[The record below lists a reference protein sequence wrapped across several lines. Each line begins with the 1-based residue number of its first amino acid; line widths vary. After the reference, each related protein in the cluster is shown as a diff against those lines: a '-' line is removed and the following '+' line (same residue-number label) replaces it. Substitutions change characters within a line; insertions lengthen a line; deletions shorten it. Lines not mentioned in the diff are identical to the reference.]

1 MPKLINVPGVGR
13 VPVPDDYTFEQILDL
28 REQLQK
34 KSGIEP
40 DLTPQFG
47 LGELLGR
54 GFERGVERTKIG
66 FGDVLPAMVGSAFG
80 YEDYA
85 KRQME
90 EAAASEQALQER
102 LPARYQSYQDV
113 KSLTDVPGYV
123 VETIGESAPDVLTSL
138 VPGGVGA
145 TVGRIGA
152 QQAARQALMGAARQG
167 AAREVAVKAA
177 QEAAEKSAT
186 RGMLAGTY
194 LGSYAQNAPEV
205 FQNIYQ
211 ETGEFNPTVAAL
223 YGGLSAALDSIVP
236 AKVLDQLGTVGKG
249 ALIREMVKSSGAD
262 PKVWQTIGK
271 GVAKGFAAEGLTE
284 SAQEFVNNLAVKTLK
299 ENYDL
304 FSPEN
309 VTRYIDSFLRG
320 AIVGGGISLPSST
333 LQAVRERNLIKA
345 REQEEAAKVAEGE
358 RVKAEEVAAQQKLDQ
373 ENQILSQIPEGIE
386 PVKVGEDIFTVE
398 KTGAVGDLIPR
409 GYIVSGV
416 QDRQVDTLD
425 EAEAL
430 KAAMESTREEDI
442 KNQEEE
448 RTKLIEKL
456 AKLDEQ
462 LDQKQKD
469 VINVSKED
477 FESFRDKTYPEQSGK
492 LNEQIAI
499 KDQIL
504 DRLNKPIEIKP
515 LEEQVAREADEY
527 TTFKRTPEGQQAI
540 SRHVSPEEAK
550 ERLFKPA
557 TVEQSAEPVEQVAE
571 PPAEPQLVGKEEVTG
586 QPLEE
591 LRKELDR
598 LGLPEV
604 GVKLYNALLGQ
615 GTPVDGAFAEQTIN
629 IAMNPATRTRIQ
641 TLHHEAIHALKE
653 AGLFTAGEWK
663 ALSTA
668 AKKDWI
674 KRKWPDLQG
683 KTVADLYADQSPE
696 IQIEEAVAVAFEHYM
711 KKAFSPAGQV
721 SSAFQKIADFFG
733 RIRNLFTGKGYQT
746 ADDVFEF
753 ISSGA
758 MRYKIR
764 PGEVSIGP
772 TKLAKAPEW
781 VPQEIW
787 DLHEK
792 LNRADDEAEGRV
804 SLRPNQRGQVPR
816 PGDLKRNQ
824 TLAYRRLSNAVDKYV
839 GDDPRAA
846 NDLMVRMNEESSRR
860 EEKGEARFAKAPNVQ
875 YHSGRLGYGDDTVLG
890 RMDGGRGTGHF
901 GTGVYFISDANKFS
915 DVYKARG
922 IKQLDLSPYNLFKAR
937 TTQDGK
943 DLHQALRLINRLA
956 SESTKPITPETA
968 GKELREI
975 SYTLPIEI
983 RLNLKVDNNLSA
995 DESESV
1001 LKAYAAEAAEEAR
1014 KLYEDYRFDRD
1025 FIDSASTRF
1034 MKKLGYDGVD
1044 VRGTD
1049 LDNTEYGTVVYAK
1062 DLSEKEKPTNIRFAK
1077 APPVDTEEFKQWF
1090 GDSKVVGPDGKPL
1103 VVYHGTDADDFDA
1116 FRPGT
1121 FFSTNPKEASAY
1133 AKPAE
1138 LQLRSRGEQKYR
1150 LVSAPKEMDGMRVP
1164 HKGLLEDFSYVDI
1177 GTVVAT
1183 DNGVFRRRKG
1193 GWDAF
1198 DNMDVN
1204 YDSPIGT
1211 QKSTQKNN
1219 PYAQLDL
1226 PYYEETLEIVRGSGE
1241 ESRNT
1246 VADYDAYLKESFPGG
1261 ARGRVIPVYLSIK
1274 NPVRLSPLEAN
1285 RLGLRLGAKE
1295 EDVLKVIEK
1304 YAAQGYDGIITESDE
1319 ATFNEDVAE
1328 YFGEVPTQYIA
1339 FRPEQVKSAIGNVGA
1354 YGQREVTKEEAERVG
1369 LTPAQAKAAQKK
1381 GDIRFARSPLEG
1393 SEKFNA
1399 WFKQSKAV
1407 DKEGKPMVYYH
1418 GTARDIDAF
1427 RPQQAGAIFVTK
1439 KPSFAD
1445 EFTLYSEDWMAQNVE
1460 EWANPDLLKS
1470 FKKRA
1475 AEKVGS
1481 TRYLSLT
1488 EKRSLINKLQE
1499 EKVLDSEDGYDA
1511 YNPRYYLESAAR
1523 EMLPV
1528 GRNILPV
1535 YVSVQ
1540 KPFDYENPQD
1550 VDKLYRKLM
1559 KDKVTE
1565 KIAGESLR
1573 LGYVLPQFK
1582 KNLTEGVWNVIE
1594 HPLTQKA
1601 LKDLG
1606 YDGFYVTEGGE
1617 KNLAVYQPS
1626 QIKSVFNYG
1635 TFSPDD
1641 RRISFARSPIA
1652 DMQEA
1657 ALEKIDAVQSKAQ
1670 DNGYNLAKSPATA
1683 KQGMNVVNQFM
1694 NQSPTFGKK
1703 IVDRILDMSVNNR
1716 SMVYNFLTLE
1726 QLADVGK
1733 DILPGLTPYYETF
1746 QEMAG
1751 YRDKQLYYASKIA
1764 KRLSDL
1770 SRKEPEQTERLADV
1784 AHMATIAAFDPDRPG
1799 TDKNP
1804 EITKLWNGLN
1814 GEAKQLY
1821 RDMRDFYDN
1830 RYKAYRALLQQ
1841 RIDSAITDK
1850 NRKAEVNAKMKL
1862 LFETQKVKGPYFPL
1876 SRFGQYWVSYNDGVD
1891 RFVMFEN
1898 RAEAERF
1905 AADLNG
1911 KGYKDVKAG
1920 VKEEYNLN
1928 MPVPNSVIKEL
1939 IDTVDKAGNPQE
1951 LKRDLWTA
1959 YLTMLPEVSM
1969 RKHFIPRKG
1978 TPGYSND
1985 IQRVFAEN
1993 TFHGAYNL
2001 ARLKFA
2007 PQFEKAISDMRTT
2020 ISDANKQGKGNEPGE
2035 LFNALMKRQNFIMNP
2050 TPSNMFT
2057 EAAGIL
2063 GFTWFLTAP
2072 ASAITNLSQ
2081 NATVAYPVLGARFGF
2096 NKAMSEMLGASKLF
2110 MSSGERNIDEPF
2122 SIIRALEQRVKESS
2136 GAEKK
2141 AFERELQAMEAL
2153 MDNGTLT
2160 RTQAMDLAAMSDKP
2174 SITQNKLNTTLK
2186 WVGAM
2191 FHGAEVFNRST
2202 TAYAAYRMAFEKT
2215 GDQDAAIK
2223 EASRLVRRSHFDYSA
2238 ANKPPILQNDF
2249 AKVIFMFKQ
2258 YGINMTYLL
2267 LRESQILLK
2276 HVAAKYKGTPLEK
2289 EAIER
2294 AREARDTLIG
2304 TLGVTGL
2311 FSGVFGL
2318 PYPLY
2323 LMTMVIA
2330 NALFGD
2336 EEDEIF
2342 DAETRFK
2349 LWLTDSL
2356 GADAADII
2364 AKGPISY
2371 LSGADFSERVSANGL
2386 IFKDIGRL
2394 GPRQAEEVEQKEATM
2409 QWLVDVMGPIGGL
2422 AMNFSKGL
2430 GAMNS
2435 GNVYQGIEQMVPL
2448 PIANGMKAIR
2458 YASEGVLTMKGDPIV
2473 EEINNY
2479 QTFLRAIG
2487 YAPTEIAR
2495 QLEENTSIRAVE
2507 SQATLSRK
2515 QLLNRFALAV
2525 HTGDT
2530 DALED
2535 IEAAIERFNE
2545 KFEGYE
2551 ITGETLSQ
2559 SLKAREAARAEVEHG
2574 LRINKRIRDVYE
2586 RGSRLND

>member
-13 VPVPDDYTFEQILDL
+13 VPVPDDYSFEQILDL

-54 GFERGVERTKIG
+54 GFERGVERTKIA
-66 FGDVLPAMVGSAFG
+66 FGDVLPAMIGSGLG
-80 YEDYA
+80 YEDFA

-90 EAAASEQALQER
+90 EAAVSEQALQER
-102 LPARYQSYQDV
+102 LPARYKSYEDI
-113 KSLTDVPGYV
+113 KGLGDIPGYA
-123 VETIGESAPDVLTSL
+123 VETIGEAGPDILTSL
-138 VPGGVGA
+138 FPGGAGA
-145 TVGRIGA
+145 VAGRIGA
-152 QQAARQALMGAARQG
+152 QQAARQALAGAARQG
-167 AAREVAVKAA
+167 LAREAAVKAA

-194 LGSYAQNAPEV
+194 LGSYAQSAPEV

-211 ETGEFNPTVAAL
+211 ETGAFNPTVAAL
-223 YGGLSAALDSIVP
+223 YGGLSAALDSILP
-236 AKVLDQLGTVGKG
+236 ATVMNQLGTVGKG
-249 ALIREMVKSSGAD
+249 ALIREMVKESGAD

-271 GVAKGFAAEGLTE
+271 GVAKGFATEGLTE
-284 SAQEFVNNLAVKTLK
+284 TAQEFVNNLAVKTLK

-333 LQAVRERNLIKA
+333 IEAVRERGLVKA
-345 REQEEAAKVAEGE
+345 RQQEEAAKVAEGE
-358 RVKAEEVAAQQKLDQ
+358 RVQAEQVAAQQKLDQ
-373 ENQILSQIPEGIE
+373 ENQILSQIPQGIE
-386 PVKVGEDIFTVE
+386 PIKVGEDIFTVE
-398 KTGAVGDLIPR
+398 KTGAAGDLIPR

-425 EAEAL
+425 EAESL
-430 KAAMESTREEDI
+430 KAAMESTREDDI
-442 KNQEEE
+442 KAQEEE

-469 VINVSKED
+469 VINISKED
-477 FESFRDKTYPEQSGK
+477 FEDFRDKTYPEQFAK
-492 LNEQIAI
+492 LNDQISI
-499 KDQIL
+499 KDQII
-504 DRLNKPIEIKP
+504 DGLNKPIEIKP
-515 LEEQVAREADEY
+515 LEEQVPREADEY

-557 TVEQSAEPVEQVAE
+557 EEPVAEPSVEPVEPVAE
-571 PPAEPQLVGKEEVTG
+571 PELVGKGEVTG

-591 LRKELDR
+591 LRQELDR

-604 GVKLYNALLGQ
+604 GVKLYDALLGQ
-615 GTPVDGAFAEQTIN
+615 GTPIDGAFAQQTIN
-629 IAMNPATRTRIQ
+629 IAMTPPTRTRLQ

-668 AKKDWI
+668 AKKDWL

-696 IQIEEAVAVAFEHYM
+696 IQIEEAIAVAFEHYM

-721 SSAFQKIADFFG
+721 ASAFQKIANFFG
-733 RIRNLFTGKGYQT
+733 RIKNFFTGKGYQT
-746 ADDVFEF
+746 ADDVFDF
-753 ISSGA
+753 VASGA

-764 PGEVSIGP
+764 PSEVSIGP
-772 TKLAKAPEW
+772 TKL
-781 VPQEIW
+781 
-787 DLHEK
+787 
-792 LNRADDEAEGRV
+792 
-804 SLRPNQRGQVPR
+804 
-816 PGDLKRNQ
+816 
-824 TLAYRRLSNAVDKYV
+824 
-839 GDDPRAA
+839 
-846 NDLMVRMNEESSRR
+846 
-860 EEKGEARFAKAPNVQ
+860 
-875 YHSGRLGYGDDTVLG
+875 
-890 RMDGGRGTGHF
+890 
-901 GTGVYFISDANKFS
+901 
-915 DVYKARG
+915 
-922 IKQLDLSPYNLFKAR
+922 
-937 TTQDGK
+937 
-943 DLHQALRLINRLA
+943 
-956 SESTKPITPETA
+956 
-968 GKELREI
+968 
-975 SYTLPIEI
+975 
-983 RLNLKVDNNLSA
+983 
-995 DESESV
+995 
-1001 LKAYAAEAAEEAR
+1001 
-1014 KLYEDYRFDRD
+1014 
-1025 FIDSASTRF
+1025 
-1034 MKKLGYDGVD
+1034 
-1044 VRGTD
+1044 
-1049 LDNTEYGTVVYAK
+1049 
-1062 DLSEKEKPTNIRFAK
+1062 AK

-1090 GDSKVVGPDGKPL
+1090 GDSKVVDKEGKPQ
-1103 VVYHGTDADDFDA
+1103 VMYTGTSKDKDFS
-1116 FRPGT
+1116 FFKIPGNGAW
-1121 FFSTNPKEASAY
+1121 FSSNPEEASMY
-1133 AKPAE
+1133 AKENDSMGFKYDPDKRTYVPINTA
-1138 LQLRSRGEQKYR
+1138 SRV
-1150 LVSAPKEMDGMRVP
+1150 L
-1164 HKGLLEDFSYVDI
+1164 
-1177 GTVVAT
+1177 
-1183 DNGVFRRRKG
+1183 
-1193 GWDAF
+1193 
-1198 DNMDVN
+1198 
-1204 YDSPIGT
+1204 
-1211 QKSTQKNN
+1211 
-1219 PYAQLDL
+1219 
-1226 PYYEETLEIVRGSGE
+1226 
-1241 ESRNT
+1241 
-1246 VADYDAYLKESFPGG
+1246 
-1261 ARGRVIPVYLSIK
+1261 PVYLSIQ
-1274 NPVRLSPLEAN
+1274 NPAKLSKEDDEAMRYASNYKKVQTNIFSRLLSE
-1285 RLGLRLGAKE
+1285 
-1295 EDVLKVIEK
+1295 
-1304 YAAQGYDGIITESDE
+1304 GYDGVDMGGGTWVVLKSPDQI
-1319 ATFNEDVAE
+1319 
-1328 YFGEVPTQYIA
+1328 
-1339 FRPEQVKSAIGNVGA
+1339 KSAIGNVGA
-1354 YGQREVTKEEAERVG
+1354 YGQREVTKQEAEQVG

-1381 GDIRFARSPLEG
+1381 GDIRFARTVDITQKLEDRSDEELESYISEEDIDRANRLLTPEVTAKLKATLTLAKGAIQNQLLYQANKAKDLYFPSDYENSANFANQIEYVFSGLERKDLPYAEENVKMLIKQADLLSENLQRRIAENEDYKKLKLVRFARSPLEG
-1393 SEKFNA
+1393 SEKFKA

-1407 DKEGKPMVYYH
+1407 DDDGNPMVYYH

-1460 EWANPDLLKS
+1460 EWASPELLKEI
-1470 FKKRA
+1470 KTRA
-1475 AEKVGS
+1475 AQKIGS
-1481 TRYLSLT
+1481 NKTLSFT
-1488 EKRSLINKLQE
+1488 EKRSLINRVQGD
-1499 EKVLDSEDGYDA
+1499 KVPGEDDGDA
-1511 YNPRYYLESAAR
+1511 YNPRYWFEMAAR
-1523 EMLPV
+1523 EMLPT

-1540 KPFDYENPQD
+1540 KPFDYDNPQD

-1565 KIAGESLR
+1565 KIASESLR

-1641 RRISFARSPIA
+1641 RRISFAKSPIA
-1652 DMQEA
+1652 DMQES

-1670 DNGYNLAKSPATA
+1670 DNGYNLAKSPTTA

-1694 NQSPTFGKK
+1694 SQSPSFGKK
-1703 IVDRILDMSVNNR
+1703 VVDRILDMGTNNR
-1716 SMVYNFLTLE
+1716 TLVYNFLTLE
-1726 QLADVGK
+1726 QMADVGK
-1733 DILPGLTPYYETF
+1733 DLLPELTPYYETF

-1751 YRDKQLYYASKIA
+1751 YRDKQLYYASKIG
-1764 KRLSDL
+1764 KRLYEL
-1770 SRKEPEQTERLADV
+1770 GRKSPEQTELLADV
-1784 AHMATIAAFDPDRPG
+1784 AHSATIVSFDPDRPVG
-1799 TDKNP
+1799 KNQQITDMWKRLNP
-1804 EITKLWNGLN
+1804 
-1814 GEAKQLY
+1814 EAKQLY

-1830 RYKAYRALLQQ
+1830 RYKAYRALLQE

-1850 NRKAEVNAKMKL
+1850 NKKAEINAKMRQM
-1862 LFETQKVKGPYFPL
+1862 FETNKVTGPYFPL
-1876 SRFGQYWVSYNDGVD
+1876 ARFGQYWVSYNDGTE
-1891 RFVMFEN
+1891 RFVMFEKQ
-1898 RAEAERF
+1898 AEAERF
-1905 AADLNG
+1905 AQDLKA
-1911 KGYKDVKAG
+1911 KGLKDVKAG
-1920 VKEEYNLN
+1920 LREEYNLN
-1928 MPVPNSVIKEL
+1928 MPVPNSIIKEL
-1939 IDTVDKAGNPQE
+1939 IDTVDKAGSPQE
-1951 LKRDLWTA
+1951 LKRDLWMA

-1985 IQRVFAEN
+1985 IARVFAEN

-2001 ARLKFA
+2001 ARLKYA
-2007 PQFEKAISDMRTT
+2007 PQFERHIDAMRTRV
-2020 ISDANKQGKGNEPGE
+2020 SEANKKGEGNKPGE
-2035 LFNALMKRQNFIMNP
+2035 LFNALLKRQNYIMNP
-2050 TPSNMFT
+2050 TPSNMIT
-2057 EAAGIL
+2057 DAAGIL

-2096 NKAMSEMLGASKLF
+2096 GKAMNEMLAASRLF

-2122 SIIRALEQRVKESS
+2122 SIVRALEQRVKEST

-2141 AFERELQAMEAL
+2141 AFQRELEAMNAL
-2153 MDNGTLT
+2153 MDNGTLS
-2160 RTQAMDLAAMSDKP
+2160 RTQAMDLAQMADRP
-2174 SITQNKLNTTLK
+2174 SIVGTKLNTTMK

-2223 EASRLVRRSHFDYSA
+2223 EATRLVRRSHFDYSA
-2238 ANKPPILQNDF
+2238 SNKPPILQNDF

-2394 GPRQAEEVEQKEATM
+2394 GPRQAEEGEAKQATA
-2409 QWLVDVMGPIGGL
+2409 QWFLEAIGPMGGL
-2422 AMNFSKGL
+2422 IANFAKSKDAM
-2430 GAMNS
+2430 MS
-2435 GNVYQGIEQMVPL
+2435 GDIYRGIEGMVPL

-2473 EEINNY
+2473 EEINGY

-2495 QLEENTSIRAVE
+2495 QLEENTAIRAVE

-2515 QLLNRFALAV
+2515 QLLNRFALAI
-2525 HTGDT
+2525 HTGDM

-2535 IEAAIERFNE
+2535 IEAAIERFND
-2545 KFEGYE
+2545 KYEGYE

-2559 SLKAREAARAEVEHG
+2559 SIKARDAARAEVENG

>member
-34 KSGIEP
+34 KSGVEP

-54 GFERGVERTKIG
+54 GFERGVERSKIA
-66 FGDVLPAMVGSAFG
+66 FGDVLPAMIGSGLG
-80 YEDYA
+80 YEDFA

-102 LPARYQSYQDV
+102 LPARYKSYEDI
-113 KSLTDVPGYV
+113 KGLGDIPGYA
-123 VETIGESAPDVLTSL
+123 VETLGEAGPDILTSL
-138 VPGGVGA
+138 LPGGAGA
-145 TVGRIGA
+145 VAGRIGA
-152 QQAARQALMGAARQG
+152 QQAARQALAGAARQG
-167 AAREVAVKAA
+167 LTREAAVQAA

-194 LGSYAQNAPEV
+194 LGSYAQSAPEV
-205 FQNIYQ
+205 FQNIYE
-211 ETGEFNPTVAAL
+211 ETGAFNPTVAAL
-223 YGGLSAALDSIVP
+223 YGGLSAALDSILP
-236 AKVLDQLGTVGKG
+236 AKVMSQLGTVGKG
-249 ALIREMVKSSGAD
+249 ALIREMVKESGAD

-271 GVAKGFAAEGLTE
+271 GVAKGFATEGLTE
-284 SAQEFVNNLAVKTLK
+284 TAQEFVNNLAVKTLK

-309 VTRYIDSFLRG
+309 ITRYIDSFLRG

-333 LQAVRERNLIKA
+333 IEAVRERSLAKA
-345 REQEEAAKVAEGE
+345 KQQEEAAKVAETE
-358 RVKAEEVAAQQKLDQ
+358 RAQAEQVAVQQKLDQ
-373 ENQILSQIPEGIE
+373 ESQILSQIPEGIE
-386 PVKVGEDIFTVE
+386 PIKVGEDIFTVE
-398 KTGAVGDLIPR
+398 KTGAAGDLIPR
-409 GYIVSGV
+409 GYVVSGV

-425 EAEAL
+425 EAESL
-430 KAAMESTREEDI
+430 KAAMESTREDDI
-442 KNQEEE
+442 KAQEEE

-477 FESFRDKTYPEQSGK
+477 FESFRDKTYPEQAAK
-492 LNEQIAI
+492 LNEQIGI
-499 KDQIL
+499 KNQIL

-515 LEEQVAREADEY
+515 LEEQVPREADEY

-557 TVEQSAEPVEQVAE
+557 EEPVAEPAVEPVEQVAE
-571 PPAEPQLVGKEEVTG
+571 PELVGKGEVTG

-591 LRKELDR
+591 LRQELDR

-604 GVKLYNALLGQ
+604 GVKLYDALLGQ
-615 GTPVDGAFAEQTIN
+615 GTPVDGAFAQQTIN
-629 IAMNPATRTRIQ
+629 IAMTPATRTRLQ

-668 AKKDWI
+668 AKKDWL

-696 IQIEEAVAVAFEHYM
+696 IQIEEAIAVAFEHYM

-721 SSAFQKIADFFG
+721 ASAFQKIANFFG
-733 RIRNLFTGKGYQT
+733 RIKNFFTGKGYQT
-746 ADDVFEF
+746 ADDVFDF
-753 ISSGA
+753 VASGA

-764 PGEVSIGP
+764 PSEVSIGP
-772 TKLAKAPEW
+772 TKL
-781 VPQEIW
+781 
-787 DLHEK
+787 
-792 LNRADDEAEGRV
+792 
-804 SLRPNQRGQVPR
+804 
-816 PGDLKRNQ
+816 
-824 TLAYRRLSNAVDKYV
+824 
-839 GDDPRAA
+839 
-846 NDLMVRMNEESSRR
+846 
-860 EEKGEARFAKAPNVQ
+860 
-875 YHSGRLGYGDDTVLG
+875 
-890 RMDGGRGTGHF
+890 
-901 GTGVYFISDANKFS
+901 
-915 DVYKARG
+915 
-922 IKQLDLSPYNLFKAR
+922 
-937 TTQDGK
+937 
-943 DLHQALRLINRLA
+943 
-956 SESTKPITPETA
+956 
-968 GKELREI
+968 
-975 SYTLPIEI
+975 
-983 RLNLKVDNNLSA
+983 
-995 DESESV
+995 
-1001 LKAYAAEAAEEAR
+1001 
-1014 KLYEDYRFDRD
+1014 
-1025 FIDSASTRF
+1025 
-1034 MKKLGYDGVD
+1034 
-1044 VRGTD
+1044 
-1049 LDNTEYGTVVYAK
+1049 
-1062 DLSEKEKPTNIRFAK
+1062 AK

-1090 GDSKVVGPDGKPL
+1090 GDSKVVDKDGKPQ
-1103 VVYHGTDADDFDA
+1103 VMYTGTSKDKDFS
-1116 FRPGT
+1116 FFKIPGNGAW
-1121 FFSTNPKEASAY
+1121 FSSNPEEASMY
-1133 AKPAE
+1133 AKENDSMGFKYDPSKRNYVPINTA
-1138 LQLRSRGEQKYR
+1138 SRV
-1150 LVSAPKEMDGMRVP
+1150 L
-1164 HKGLLEDFSYVDI
+1164 
-1177 GTVVAT
+1177 
-1183 DNGVFRRRKG
+1183 
-1193 GWDAF
+1193 
-1198 DNMDVN
+1198 
-1204 YDSPIGT
+1204 
-1211 QKSTQKNN
+1211 
-1219 PYAQLDL
+1219 
-1226 PYYEETLEIVRGSGE
+1226 
-1241 ESRNT
+1241 
-1246 VADYDAYLKESFPGG
+1246 
-1261 ARGRVIPVYLSIK
+1261 PVYLSIQ
-1274 NPVRLSPLEAN
+1274 NPAKLSKEDDEAMRYASNYKKVQTNIFSRLLSE
-1285 RLGLRLGAKE
+1285 
-1295 EDVLKVIEK
+1295 
-1304 YAAQGYDGIITESDE
+1304 GYDGVDMGGGTWVVLKSPDQI
-1319 ATFNEDVAE
+1319 
-1328 YFGEVPTQYIA
+1328 
-1339 FRPEQVKSAIGNVGA
+1339 KSAIGNVGA
-1354 YGQREVTKEEAERVG
+1354 YGQREVTKQEAEQVG

-1393 SEKFNA
+1393 SEKFKA

-1407 DKEGKPMVYYH
+1407 DGDGNPMVYYH

-1460 EWANPDLLKS
+1460 EWASPELLKEI
-1470 FKKRA
+1470 KTRA
-1475 AEKVGS
+1475 AQKIGS
-1481 TRYLSLT
+1481 SKTLSFT
-1488 EKRSLINKLQE
+1488 EKRSLINRVQE
-1499 EKVLDSEDGYDA
+1499 DKVPGQDDGDA
-1511 YNPRYYLESAAR
+1511 YNPRYWLETAAR

-1540 KPFDYENPQD
+1540 KPFDYDNPQD

-1565 KIAGESLR
+1565 KIASESLR

-1652 DMQEA
+1652 DMQES

-1670 DNGYNLAKSPATA
+1670 DNGYNLAKSPTTA

-1694 NQSPTFGKK
+1694 SQSPSFGKK
-1703 IVDRILDMSVNNR
+1703 VVDRILDMGTNNR
-1716 SMVYNFLTLE
+1716 TLVYNFLTLE
-1726 QLADVGK
+1726 QMADVGK
-1733 DILPGLTPYYETF
+1733 DLLPELTPYYETF

-1751 YRDKQLYYASKIA
+1751 YRDKQIYYASKIG
-1764 KRLSDL
+1764 KRLYEL
-1770 SRKEPEQTERLADV
+1770 GRKSPEQTELLADV
-1784 AHMATIAAFDPDRPG
+1784 AHSATIASFDPDRPVG
-1799 TDKNP
+1799 KNQQITDMWNRLNP
-1804 EITKLWNGLN
+1804 
-1814 GEAKQLY
+1814 EAKQLY
-1821 RDMRDFYDN
+1821 RDMRNFYDN
-1830 RYKAYRALLQQ
+1830 RYKAYRALLQE

-1850 NRKAEVNAKMKL
+1850 NKKAEINAKMRQM
-1862 LFETQKVKGPYFPL
+1862 FETNKVTGPYFPL
-1876 SRFGQYWVSYNDGVD
+1876 ARFGQYWVSYNDGTE
-1891 RFVMFEN
+1891 RFVMFEKQ
-1898 RAEAERF
+1898 AEAERF
-1905 AADLNG
+1905 AQDLKA
-1911 KGYKDVKAG
+1911 KGLKDVKAG
-1920 VKEEYNLN
+1920 LREEYNLN
-1928 MPVPNSVIKEL
+1928 MPVPNSIIKEL
-1939 IDTVDKAGNPQE
+1939 IDTVDKAGSPQE
-1951 LKRDLWTA
+1951 LKRDLWMA

-1985 IQRVFAEN
+1985 IARVFAEN

-2001 ARLKFA
+2001 ARLKYA
-2007 PQFEKAISDMRTT
+2007 PQFEKQIDAMRTRV
-2020 ISDANKQGKGNEPGE
+2020 SEANKKGEGNKPGE
-2035 LFNALMKRQNFIMNP
+2035 LFNALLKRQNYIMNP
-2050 TPSNMFT
+2050 TPSNMIT
-2057 EAAGIL
+2057 DAAGIL

-2096 NKAMSEMLGASKLF
+2096 GKAMNEMLAASRLF

-2122 SIIRALEQRVKESS
+2122 SIVRALEQRVKESS

-2141 AFERELQAMEAL
+2141 AFQRELEAMNAL
-2153 MDNGTLT
+2153 MDNGTLS
-2160 RTQAMDLAAMSDKP
+2160 RTQAMDLAQMADRP
-2174 SITQNKLNTTLK
+2174 SIVGTKLNTTMK

-2223 EASRLVRRSHFDYSA
+2223 EATRLVRRSHFDYSA
-2238 ANKPPILQNDF
+2238 SNKPPILQNDF

-2386 IFKDIGRL
+2386 IFKDLGRL
-2394 GPRQAEEVEQKEATM
+2394 GPRQAEEQEQKDATM
-2409 QWLVDVMGPIGGL
+2409 QWLVEVMGPIGGL
-2422 AMNFSKGL
+2422 AMNFSKGI
-2430 GAMNS
+2430 GAMQS
-2435 GNVYQGIEQMVPL
+2435 GNVYQGIEGMVPL

-2473 EEINNY
+2473 EEVNGY

-2495 QLEENTSIRAVE
+2495 QLEENTAIRAVE

-2515 QLLNRFALAV
+2515 QLLNRFALAI
-2525 HTGDT
+2525 HTGDM

-2535 IEAAIERFNE
+2535 IESAIERFND
-2545 KFEGYE
+2545 KYEGYE

-2559 SLKAREAARAEVEHG
+2559 SLRARDAARAETEHG

-2586 RGSRLND
+2586 KGSRLND

>member
-54 GFERGVERTKIG
+54 GFERGVERFKIG

-80 YEDYA
+80 NEEYA

-113 KSLTDVPGYV
+113 KSLADVPGYV

-138 VPGGVGA
+138 LPGGVGA

-223 YGGLSAALDSIVP
+223 YGGLSAALDSILP

-271 GVAKGFAAEGLTE
+271 GVAKGFATEGLTE

-345 REQEEAAKVAEGE
+345 KEQEEAAKVAEGE
-358 RVKAEEVAAQQKLDQ
+358 RVKSEEVAAQQKLDQ

-386 PVKVGEDIFTVE
+386 PVKVGEDIFTIE

-430 KAAMESTREEDI
+430 KAAMESTREDDI

-477 FESFRDKTYPEQSGK
+477 FEAFRDKTYPEQSGK

-557 TVEQSAEPVEQVAE
+557 AVEQAVEQVAEPVAE

-641 TLHHEAIHALKE
+641 TLHHEVIHALKE

-721 SSAFQKIADFFG
+721 SSAFQKIANFFG
-733 RIRNLFTGKGYQT
+733 RIRSLFTGKGYQT

-772 TKLAKAPEW
+772 TKFARAAVAGAEEFKNRMLAKFYYADDQAANNVADYFVNMPIDTLDQGMQKLGDIISYPDSKTLVRKVRLLQTYRATKQEDKADNMLKDIQEMIFNYGAPF
-781 VPQEIW
+781 PLKGRYK
-787 DLHEK
+787 DLHIAANLFYSFVKDNKPKTDQDVDLTRQTKALYNTALDVAHALSDSKESLPSPSAQDIEEEPLNFFLPSELEEQTAKFNKEK
-792 LNRADDEAEGRV
+792 EKAAKPVTVKLGKKEPAFKKPQTILEERLAKYFPDIPEEHRKVFSDT
-804 SLRPNQRGQVPR
+804 L
-816 PGDLKRNQ
+816 GDLKIELHNGKVVTNNQ
-824 TLAYRRLSNAVDKYV
+824 LMDDKNIYGIGFTKLIDQYKNAYQDADSTEMSSAATNAAILIYSNGNMDFKGSQDNIVAKSIAFDKTIDPNNITEEQKRIDDFYHMAREFMVELRTAYISVSNVTPLTPTEVNQPSKADFVDKVWSERNWREPWIIKTAQEMAEAFEQQRKEFKHLSV
-839 GDDPRAA
+839 GTPEFNEFMRRTKEKR
-846 NDLMVRMNEESSRR
+846 LMYHATTIRGNVGEGKAWTIFESWRNFICVTTSPW
-860 EEKGEARFAKAPNVQ
+860 FAKDWRNADTPGA
-875 YHSGRLGYGDDTVLG
+875 YTYRLVVMTEKPVEFWNEQQVDEIL
-890 RMDGGRGTGHF
+890 
-901 GTGVYFISDANKFS
+901 ANMPDSAFS
-915 DVYKARG
+915 SKPR
-922 IKQLDLSPYNLFKAR
+922 SEFKANVMN
-937 TTQDGK
+937 GEWVY
-943 DLHQALRLINRLA
+943 I
-956 SESTKPITPETA
+956 
-968 GKELREI
+968 
-975 SYTLPIEI
+975 
-983 RLNLKVDNNLSA
+983 
-995 DESESV
+995 ESENFV
-1001 LKAYAAEAAEEAR
+1001 K
-1014 KLYEDYRFDRD
+1014 
-1025 FIDSASTRF
+1025 SAQ
-1034 MKKLGYDGVD
+1034 KLGYDAI
-1044 VRGTD
+1044 
-1049 LDNTEYGTVVYAK
+1049 Y
-1062 DLSEKEKPTNIRFAK
+1062 
-1077 APPVDTEEFKQWF
+1077 
-1090 GDSKVVGPDGKPL
+1090 
-1103 VVYHGTDADDFDA
+1103 
-1116 FRPGT
+1116 
-1121 FFSTNPKEASAY
+1121 
-1133 AKPAE
+1133 
-1138 LQLRSRGEQKYR
+1138 
-1150 LVSAPKEMDGMRVP
+1150 
-1164 HKGLLEDFSYVDI
+1164 
-1177 GTVVAT
+1177 
-1183 DNGVFRRRKG
+1183 
-1193 GWDAF
+1193 
-1198 DNMDVN
+1198 
-1204 YDSPIGT
+1204 
-1211 QKSTQKNN
+1211 
-1219 PYAQLDL
+1219 
-1226 PYYEETLEIVRGSGE
+1226 
-1241 ESRNT
+1241 
-1246 VADYDAYLKESFPGG
+1246 
-1261 ARGRVIPVYLSIK
+1261 
-1274 NPVRLSPLEAN
+1274 
-1285 RLGLRLGAKE
+1285 
-1295 EDVLKVIEK
+1295 
-1304 YAAQGYDGIITESDE
+1304 ITERNALNMAVFS
-1319 ATFNEDVAE
+1319 
-1328 YFGEVPTQYIA
+1328 PT
-1339 FRPEQVKSAIGNVGA
+1339 QVKSVVGEAGTYGIRPLTKDEAAKYGLTQAEALKQQKLGNV
-1354 YGQREVTKEEAERVG
+1354 
-1369 LTPAQAKAAQKK
+1369 L
-1381 GDIRFARSPLEG
+1381 FARSPLTDT
-1393 SEKFNA
+1393 SQFKN
-1399 WFKQSKAV
+1399 WFKDSKAV
-1407 DKEGKPMVYYH
+1407 EKGEPKLMYH
-1418 GTARDIDAF
+1418 GTSRDITYF
-1427 RPQQAGAIFVTK
+1427 MPKQANAIFVTDSPK
-1439 KPSFAD
+1439 FAGAFASD
-1445 EFTLYSEDWMAQNVE
+1445 SYQWMARHVD
-1460 EWANPDLLKS
+1460 EWATPEM
-1470 FKKRA
+1470 KKTAERY
-1475 AEKVGS
+1475 AEKLIRNDYQGR
-1481 TRYLSLT
+1481 TRAEILGQLKRREGEGLDYLT
-1488 EKRSLINKLQE
+1488 R
-1499 EKVLDSEDGYDA
+1499 A
-1511 YNPRYYLESAAR
+1511 YQDMVPIG
-1523 EMLPV
+1523 P
-1528 GRNILPV
+1528 NIIPV

-1540 KPFDYENPQD
+1540 NPFDFDNKDHREKISAALA
-1550 VDKLYRKLM
+1550 KLNN
-1559 KDKVTE
+1559 VTE
-1565 KIAGESLR
+1565 GSGIHMRDMR
-1573 LGYVLPQFK
+1573 LLANGSWIF
-1582 KNLTEGVWNVIE
+1582 IE
-1594 HPLTQKA
+1594 EANTQKA
-1601 LKDLG
+1601 IRDAG
-1606 YDGFYVTEGGE
+1606 FDGFYVKEGGE
-1617 KNLAVYQPS
+1617 KNLAVFDSS
-1626 QIKSVFNYG
+1626 QLKSAFNTG
-1635 TFSPDD
+1635 AFSPDD

-1703 IVDRILDMSVNNR
+1703 VVDRILDMSVNNR

-1726 QLADVGK
+1726 QLADLGK

-1850 NRKAEVNAKMKL
+1850 NRKAEVNAKMKQ

-1891 RFVMFEN
+1891 RFVMFEK

-1911 KGYKDVKAG
+1911 KGYKDIKAG

-2050 TPSNMFT
+2050 TPSNMIT

-2215 GDQDAAIK
+2215 GDQEAAIK

-2289 EAIER
+2289 EEIER

-2304 TLGVTGL
+2304 TLGITGL

-2323 LMTMVIA
+2323 LMTMVMA

-2448 PIANGMKAIR
+2448 AIANGMKAIR

-2473 EEINNY
+2473 EEINSY
-2479 QTFLRAIG
+2479 QSFLRAIG

-2535 IEAAIERFNE
+2535 IEAAIERFND

>member
-13 VPVPDDYTFEQILDL
+13 VPVPDDYSFEQILDL

-54 GFERGVERTKIG
+54 GFERGVERTKIA
-66 FGDVLPAMVGSAFG
+66 FGDVLPAMIGSGLG
-80 YEDYA
+80 YEDFA

-102 LPARYQSYQDV
+102 LPARYKSYEDI
-113 KSLTDVPGYV
+113 KGLGDIPGYA
-123 VETIGESAPDVLTSL
+123 VETLGEAAPDVLTSL

-145 TVGRIGA
+145 TIGRVGA
-152 QQAARQALMGAARQG
+152 QQAARQALAGAARQG
-167 AAREVAVKAA
+167 LAREAAVQAA

-186 RGMLAGTY
+186 RGLLTGTY
-194 LGSYAQNAPEV
+194 LGSYAQTAPEV

-211 ETGEFNPTVAAL
+211 ETGAFNPTVAAL

-236 AKVLDQLGTVGKG
+236 AKVMSQLGTVGKG
-249 ALIREMVKSSGAD
+249 ALIREMVKESGAD

-271 GVAKGFAAEGLTE
+271 GVAKGFATEGLTE
-284 SAQEFVNNLAVKTLK
+284 SAQEFINNLAVKTLK

-309 VTRYIDSFLRG
+309 ITRYIDSFLRG

-333 LQAVRERNLIKA
+333 IEAVRERGLVKA
-345 REQEEAAKVAEGE
+345 RQQEEAAKVAESE
-358 RVKAEEVAAQQKLDQ
+358 RVQAEQVAAQQKLDQ
-373 ENQILSQIPEGIE
+373 ETQILSQIPQGIE
-386 PVKVGEDIFTVE
+386 PIKVGEDIFTVE
-398 KTGAVGDLIPR
+398 KTGAAGDLIPR

-425 EAEAL
+425 EAESL
-430 KAAMESTREEDI
+430 KAAMESTREDDI
-442 KNQEEE
+442 KAQEEE

-477 FESFRDKTYPEQSGK
+477 FEDFRDKTYPEQSGK

-515 LEEQVAREADEY
+515 LEEQVPREADEY

-557 TVEQSAEPVEQVAE
+557 EEPVAEPAVEPVEQVAE
-571 PPAEPQLVGKEEVTG
+571 PELVGKGEITG

-591 LRKELDR
+591 LRQELDR

-604 GVKLYNALLGQ
+604 GVKLYDALLGQ
-615 GTPVDGAFAEQTIN
+615 GTPVDGAFAQQTIN
-629 IAMNPATRTRIQ
+629 IAMTPAIRTRLQ

-668 AKKDWI
+668 AKKDWL

-696 IQIEEAVAVAFEHYM
+696 IQIEEAIAVAFEHYM

-721 SSAFQKIADFFG
+721 ASAFQKIANFFG
-733 RIRNLFTGKGYQT
+733 RIKNFFTGKGYQT
-746 ADDVFEF
+746 ADDVFDF
-753 ISSGA
+753 VASGA

-764 PGEVSIGP
+764 PSEVSIGP
-772 TKLAKAPEW
+772 TKLAKAPP
-781 VPQEIW
+781 V
-787 DLHEK
+787 
-792 LNRADDEAEGRV
+792 
-804 SLRPNQRGQVPR
+804 
-816 PGDLKRNQ
+816 
-824 TLAYRRLSNAVDKYV
+824 
-839 GDDPRAA
+839 
-846 NDLMVRMNEESSRR
+846 ES
-860 EEKGEARFAKAPNVQ
+860 K
-875 YHSGRLGYGDDTVLG
+875 
-890 RMDGGRGTGHF
+890 
-901 GTGVYFISDANKFS
+901 
-915 DVYKARG
+915 
-922 IKQLDLSPYNLFKAR
+922 
-937 TTQDGK
+937 
-943 DLHQALRLINRLA
+943 
-956 SESTKPITPETA
+956 
-968 GKELREI
+968 
-975 SYTLPIEI
+975 
-983 RLNLKVDNNLSA
+983 
-995 DESESV
+995 
-1001 LKAYAAEAAEEAR
+1001 
-1014 KLYEDYRFDRD
+1014 
-1025 FIDSASTRF
+1025 
-1034 MKKLGYDGVD
+1034 
-1044 VRGTD
+1044 
-1049 LDNTEYGTVVYAK
+1049 
-1062 DLSEKEKPTNIRFAK
+1062 
-1077 APPVDTEEFKQWF
+1077 EFKQWF
-1090 GDSKVVGPDGKPL
+1090 GDSKVVDKDGKPQ
-1103 VVYHGTDADDFDA
+1103 VMYTGTSKDKDFSFFKIPGNGAWFSSSPEDA
-1116 FRPGT
+1116 
-1121 FFSTNPKEASAY
+1121 SMY
-1133 AKPAE
+1133 AKENDSMGFKYDPDKRTYVPINTA
-1138 LQLRSRGEQKYR
+1138 SRV
-1150 LVSAPKEMDGMRVP
+1150 L
-1164 HKGLLEDFSYVDI
+1164 
-1177 GTVVAT
+1177 
-1183 DNGVFRRRKG
+1183 
-1193 GWDAF
+1193 
-1198 DNMDVN
+1198 
-1204 YDSPIGT
+1204 
-1211 QKSTQKNN
+1211 
-1219 PYAQLDL
+1219 
-1226 PYYEETLEIVRGSGE
+1226 
-1241 ESRNT
+1241 
-1246 VADYDAYLKESFPGG
+1246 
-1261 ARGRVIPVYLSIK
+1261 PVYLSIQ
-1274 NPVRLSPLEAN
+1274 NPAKLSKEDDEAMRYASNYKKVQTNIFSRLLSE
-1285 RLGLRLGAKE
+1285 
-1295 EDVLKVIEK
+1295 
-1304 YAAQGYDGIITESDE
+1304 GYDGVDMGGGTWVVLKSPDQI
-1319 ATFNEDVAE
+1319 
-1328 YFGEVPTQYIA
+1328 
-1339 FRPEQVKSAIGNVGA
+1339 KSAIGNVGA
-1354 YGQREVTKEEAERVG
+1354 YGQREVTKQEAEQVG

-1393 SEKFNA
+1393 SEKFKA

-1407 DKEGKPMVYYH
+1407 DDDGNPIVYYH

-1439 KPSFAD
+1439 KPSFAN

-1460 EWANPDLLKS
+1460 EWASPELLKEI
-1470 FKKRA
+1470 KTRA
-1475 AEKVGS
+1475 AQKIGS
-1481 TRYLSLT
+1481 SKNLSFT
-1488 EKRSLINKLQE
+1488 EKRTLINNVQE
-1499 EKVLDSEDGYDA
+1499 GKVAPGEDGLGIGDS
-1511 YNPRYYLESAAR
+1511 RYWLEMAAR

-1540 KPFDYENPQD
+1540 KPFDYDNPQD

-1565 KIAGESLR
+1565 KIASESLR

-1617 KNLAVYQPS
+1617 KNLAVYQPN

-1652 DMQEA
+1652 DMQES

-1670 DNGYNLAKSPATA
+1670 DNGYNLAKSPTTA

-1694 NQSPTFGKK
+1694 SQSPSFGKK
-1703 IVDRILDMSVNNR
+1703 VVDRILDMGTNNR
-1716 SMVYNFLTLE
+1716 TLVYNFLTLE
-1726 QLADVGK
+1726 QMADVGK
-1733 DILPGLTPYYETF
+1733 DLLPELTPYYETF

-1751 YRDKQLYYASKIA
+1751 YRDKQLYYASKIG
-1764 KRLSDL
+1764 KRLYEL
-1770 SRKEPEQTERLADV
+1770 GRKSPEQTELLADV
-1784 AHMATIAAFDPDRPG
+1784 AHSATLASFDPDRPVG
-1799 TDKNP
+1799 KNQQITDMWNRLNP
-1804 EITKLWNGLN
+1804 
-1814 GEAKQLY
+1814 EAKQLY
-1821 RDMRDFYDN
+1821 RDMRNFYDN
-1830 RYKAYRALLQQ
+1830 RYKAYRALLQE

-1850 NRKAEVNAKMKL
+1850 NKKAEINAKMRQM
-1862 LFETQKVKGPYFPL
+1862 FETNKVTGPYFPL
-1876 SRFGQYWVSYNDGVD
+1876 ARFGQYWVSYNDGTE
-1891 RFVMFEN
+1891 RFVMFEKQ
-1898 RAEAERF
+1898 AEAERF
-1905 AADLNG
+1905 AQDLKA
-1911 KGYKDVKAG
+1911 KGVKDVKAG
-1920 VKEEYNLN
+1920 LREEYNLN
-1928 MPVPNSVIKEL
+1928 MPVPNSIIKEL
-1939 IDTVDKAGNPQE
+1939 IDTVDKAGSPQE
-1951 LKRDLWTA
+1951 LKRDLWMA

-1985 IQRVFAEN
+1985 IARVFAEN

-2001 ARLKFA
+2001 ARLKYA
-2007 PQFEKAISDMRTT
+2007 PQFERHIDAMRTRV
-2020 ISDANKQGKGNEPGE
+2020 SEANKKGEGNKPGE
-2035 LFNALMKRQNFIMNP
+2035 LFNALLKRQNYIMNP
-2050 TPSNMFT
+2050 TPSNMIT
-2057 EAAGIL
+2057 DAAGIL

-2096 NKAMSEMLGASKLF
+2096 GKAMNEMLAASRLF

-2122 SIIRALEQRVKESS
+2122 SIVRALEQRVKEST

-2141 AFERELQAMEAL
+2141 AFQRELEAMNAL
-2153 MDNGTLT
+2153 MDNGTLS
-2160 RTQAMDLAAMSDKP
+2160 RTQAMDLAQMADRP
-2174 SITQNKLNTTLK
+2174 SIVGTKLNTTMK

-2223 EASRLVRRSHFDYSA
+2223 EATRLVRRSHFDYSA
-2238 ANKPPILQNDF
+2238 SNKPPILQNDF

-2386 IFKDIGRL
+2386 IFKDLGRL
-2394 GPRQAEEVEQKEATM
+2394 GPRQAEEGEAKQATA
-2409 QWLVDVMGPIGGL
+2409 QWFLEAIGPMGGL
-2422 AMNFSKGL
+2422 IANFAKSKDAM
-2430 GAMNS
+2430 MS
-2435 GNVYQGIEQMVPL
+2435 GDIYRGIEGMVPL
-2448 PIANGMKAIR
+2448 PIANGLKAIR

-2473 EEINNY
+2473 EEINGY

-2495 QLEENTSIRAVE
+2495 QLEENTAIRAVE

-2515 QLLNRFALAV
+2515 QLLNRFALAI
-2525 HTGDT
+2525 HTGDM

-2535 IEAAIERFNE
+2535 IEAAIERFND
-2545 KFEGYE
+2545 KYEGYE

-2559 SLKAREAARAEVEHG
+2559 SIKARDAARAEMEHG

>member
-13 VPVPDDYTFEQILDL
+13 VPVPDDYTFEQILNL

-54 GFERGVERTKIG
+54 GFERGVERFKIG

-80 YEDYA
+80 NEEYA

-113 KSLTDVPGYV
+113 KSLADVPGYV

-138 VPGGVGA
+138 FPGGVGA
-145 TVGRIGA
+145 AVGRIGA

-223 YGGLSAALDSIVP
+223 YGGLSAALDSILP

-271 GVAKGFAAEGLTE
+271 GVAKGFATEGLTE

-333 LQAVRERNLIKA
+333 IQAVRERNLIKA
-345 REQEEAAKVAEGE
+345 RDQEEATKVAEGE
-358 RVKAEEVAAQQKLDQ
+358 RVRAEQVAAQQKLDQ
-373 ENQILSQIPEGIE
+373 ENQILSQIPQGIE

-398 KTGAVGDLIPR
+398 KTGSAGDLIPR

-425 EAEAL
+425 EAETL
-430 KAAMESTREEDI
+430 KAAMESTREDDI

-477 FESFRDKTYPEQSGK
+477 FEAFRDKTYPEQSGK

-515 LEEQVAREADEY
+515 LKEQVAREADEY

-540 SRHVSPEEAK
+540 SRHASPEEAK

-557 TVEQSAEPVEQVAE
+557 TVEQVAEPVEPVAEPVAE

-663 ALSTA
+663 ALSNA

-721 SSAFQKIADFFG
+721 SSAFQKIANFFG

-772 TKLAKAPEW
+772 TKLAKAP
-781 VPQEIW
+781 
-787 DLHEK
+787 
-792 LNRADDEAEGRV
+792 
-804 SLRPNQRGQVPR
+804 S
-816 PGDLKRNQ
+816 
-824 TLAYRRLSNAVDKYV
+824 
-839 GDDPRAA
+839 
-846 NDLMVRMNEESSRR
+846 
-860 EEKGEARFAKAPNVQ
+860 
-875 YHSGRLGYGDDTVLG
+875 
-890 RMDGGRGTGHF
+890 
-901 GTGVYFISDANKFS
+901 
-915 DVYKARG
+915 
-922 IKQLDLSPYNLFKAR
+922 
-937 TTQDGK
+937 
-943 DLHQALRLINRLA
+943 
-956 SESTKPITPETA
+956 
-968 GKELREI
+968 
-975 SYTLPIEI
+975 
-983 RLNLKVDNNLSA
+983 
-995 DESESV
+995 
-1001 LKAYAAEAAEEAR
+1001 
-1014 KLYEDYRFDRD
+1014 
-1025 FIDSASTRF
+1025 
-1034 MKKLGYDGVD
+1034 
-1044 VRGTD
+1044 
-1049 LDNTEYGTVVYAK
+1049 
-1062 DLSEKEKPTNIRFAK
+1062 
-1077 APPVDTEEFKQWF
+1077 VDTEEFKQWF
-1090 GDSKVVGPDGKPL
+1090 GDSKVVDKDGKPQ
-1103 VVYHGTDADDFDA
+1103 VMYTGTSKDKDFA
-1116 FRPGT
+1116 FFKIPGNGAW
-1121 FFSTNPKEASAY
+1121 FSSNPDEASMY
-1133 AKPAE
+1133 AKENDSMGFKYDPDKRNYVPINTA
-1138 LQLRSRGEQKYR
+1138 SR
-1150 LVSAPKEMDGMRVP
+1150 VM
-1164 HKGLLEDFSYVDI
+1164 
-1177 GTVVAT
+1177 
-1183 DNGVFRRRKG
+1183 
-1193 GWDAF
+1193 
-1198 DNMDVN
+1198 
-1204 YDSPIGT
+1204 
-1211 QKSTQKNN
+1211 
-1219 PYAQLDL
+1219 
-1226 PYYEETLEIVRGSGE
+1226 
-1241 ESRNT
+1241 
-1246 VADYDAYLKESFPGG
+1246 
-1261 ARGRVIPVYLSIK
+1261 PVYLSIK
-1274 NPVRLSPLEAN
+1274 NPATLSQQDNDAMRYASNYKKAQTNIFSRLLSE
-1285 RLGLRLGAKE
+1285 
-1295 EDVLKVIEK
+1295 
-1304 YAAQGYDGIITESDE
+1304 GYDGVDMGGGTWVVLSS
-1319 ATFNEDVAE
+1319 
-1328 YFGEVPTQYIA
+1328 
-1339 FRPEQVKSAIGNVGA
+1339 PEQIKSAIGNVGA

-1407 DKEGKPMVYYH
+1407 DSEGKPMVYYH

-1427 RPQQAGAIFVTK
+1427 IPKQAGAIFVTT
-1439 KPSFAD
+1439 KPSFAEGFSD
-1445 EFTLYSEDWMAQNVE
+1445 SSESYMAENVE
-1460 EWANPDLLKS
+1460 NWASPELLKEI
-1470 FKKRA
+1470 KKLA
-1475 AEKVGS
+1475 AKKIGS
-1481 TRYLSLT
+1481 DKNLSLAG
-1488 EKRSLINKLQE
+1488 KQSLFKKLQE
-1499 EKVLDSEDGYDA
+1499 AKVPNEEDGY
-1511 YNPRYYLESAAR
+1511 YFENPRFWLEEAAE

-1540 KPFDYENPQD
+1540 NPFDYENPKD
-1550 VDKLYRKLM
+1550 VDRLYRKLM

-1573 LGYVLPQFK
+1573 LGYVFPQFK
-1582 KNLTEGVWNVIE
+1582 SNLTKGVWNVIE

-1601 LKDLG
+1601 LKNLG
-1606 YDGFYVTEGGE
+1606 YDGFYVTEDGQ

-1635 TFSPDD
+1635 AFSPDD

-1670 DNGYNLAKSPATA
+1670 DNGYNLAKSPTTA

-1694 NQSPTFGKK
+1694 SQSPTFGKK
-1703 IVDRILDMSVNNR
+1703 VVDRILDMSVNNR

-1830 RYKAYRALLQQ
+1830 RYKAYYALLQQ
-1841 RIDSAITDK
+1841 RIASAITDK
-1850 NRKAEVNAKMKL
+1850 NRKAEVNTKMKL
-1862 LFETQKVKGPYFPL
+1862 LFETQRVKGPYFPL
-1876 SRFGQYWVSYNDGVD
+1876 ARFGQYWVSYNDGVD
-1891 RFVMFEN
+1891 RFVMFED
-1898 RAEAERF
+1898 RADAERF
-1905 AADLNG
+1905 AADLNV
-1911 KGYKDVKAG
+1911 KGYKDIKSG

-1939 IDTVDKAGNPQE
+1939 IDTVDKAGSPQE

-2050 TPSNMFT
+2050 TPSNMIT

-2072 ASAITNLSQ
+2072 ASAITNLTQ

-2110 MSSGERNIDEPF
+2110 MSSGERSIDEPF

-2160 RTQAMDLAAMSDKP
+2160 RTQAMDLAAMTDKP

-2186 WVGAM
+2186 WVAAM

-2215 GDQDAAIK
+2215 GDQEAAIK

-2238 ANKPPILQNDF
+2238 SNKPPILQNDF

-2323 LMTMVIA
+2323 LMTMLIA

-2386 IFKDIGRL
+2386 IFRDTGRL
-2394 GPRQAEEVEQKEATM
+2394 GPRQAEEVEQKEAAM
-2409 QWLVDVMGPIGGL
+2409 QWFVDVTGPIGGL
-2422 AMNFSKGL
+2422 AMNFFKGKE
-2430 GAMNS
+2430 AMNN
-2435 GNVYQGIEQMVPL
+2435 GNIYQGIEQMVPL
-2448 PIANGMKAIR
+2448 PISNMMKSFR
-2458 YASEGVLTMKGDPIV
+2458 YYSDGVLTMKGDPIV
-2473 EEINNY
+2473 EEVNNY
-2479 QTFLRAIG
+2479 QSFLRFIG

-2495 QLEENTSIRAVE
+2495 QLEENTAIRAVE